1 MRQEGLGAERLA
13 GGPREAERRGRGP
26 VQGRVVGVAVRPGVA
41 LPLRLVALPVAVVR
55 VVLRVPATAENERDT
70 IRNQPKENKTNCVVR
85 KCSMASPTKY
95 VTT

>member
-70 IRNQPKENKTNCVVR
+70 QSTVSSAFPLKGKVELL
-85 KCSMASPTKY
+85 MF
-95 VTT
+95 